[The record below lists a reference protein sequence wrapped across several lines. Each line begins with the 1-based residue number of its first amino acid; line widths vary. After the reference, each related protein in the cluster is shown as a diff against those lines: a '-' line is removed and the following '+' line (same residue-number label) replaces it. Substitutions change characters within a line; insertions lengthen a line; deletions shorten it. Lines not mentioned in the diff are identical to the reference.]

1 MVDTSPGKRGDSA
14 SAAKK
19 NIILTFRL
27 SNCQSVRKAECQY
40 FRLSGFLT
48 LTLFDQVTATRVMW
62 MGFEIQSRILYKQ
75 RGDII
80 SVSISRNIN
89 WNLCGAS
96 LKTDIKINVGFTWQP
111 TQRAQFYK
119 PASPGNLH
127 NQSVWECLVVC
138 ESSVFLIRAAPLGR
152 LGQCGPWSHNT
163 NDVIPT
169 SSPLQWW

>member
-19 NIILTFRL
+19 TIILTFRL
-27 SNCQSVRKAECQY
+27 SNCQSVRKAECQS
-40 FRLSGFLT
+40 FRLPGFLT

-62 MGFEIQSRILYKQ
+62 MGFEIQSRIFFKL

-80 SVSISRNIN
+80 SVLISQNIN
-89 WNLCGAS
+89 WNMCGAS
-96 LKTDIKINVGFTWQP
+96 LKAHIKVINCWL
-111 TQRAQFYK
+111 RAQFYK

-127 NQSVWECLVVC
+127 NQSVWECLVLC
-138 ESSVFLIRAAPLGR
+138 ESSVFHIRAAPLGR
-152 LGQCGPWSHNT
+152 LEQSGPWSYNT

-169 SSPLQWW
+169 LSLLQWW